1 MAWEKQLRWIPR
13 PLPSSA
19 HTQVTY
25 TQTPGPLSQARL
37 SPFLFLPR
45 PFSGS
50 SELPPRCPCLWLC
63 YSPSSLLLNGALYGP
78 VLSEKHDSGT
88 RGQLPR
94 SALLL
99 GLRSLCSVMASR
111 LHQGRGNLTPYNVSN
126 IPFFPLC
133 TSRNSLMSRLQREPQ
148 GHCSMTFS

>member
-1 MAWEKQLRWIPR
+1 MSHTHRLQDPSPR
-13 PLPSSA
+13 PDCLPSSSFL
-19 HTQVTY
+19 
-25 TQTPGPLSQARL
+25 GPLVEAL
-37 SPFLFLPR
+37 SSL
-45 PFSGS
+45 
-50 SELPPRCPCLWLC
+50 RCPCLWLC

-148 GHCSMTFS
+148 GHCSVTFS